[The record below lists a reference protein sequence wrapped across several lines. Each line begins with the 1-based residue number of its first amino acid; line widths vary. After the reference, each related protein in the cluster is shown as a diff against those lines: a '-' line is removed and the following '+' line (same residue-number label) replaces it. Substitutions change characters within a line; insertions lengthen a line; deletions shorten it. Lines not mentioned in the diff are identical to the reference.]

1 MAKGNKGQKEKL
13 DQVRTSE
20 SPLLKIGLAVIAAT
34 AVIIVA
40 LIDRNT
46 AAIPAQFTQTAEAFH
61 TSVALTAQA
70 SLTSIAILPTSS
82 FTQTQI
88 VSLTTPIETLIPPS
102 PLPTNAQSSTSPTGP
117 TPAPDGYNLLA
128 EGPDHIDA
136 FGVPMRFVPAGSFIM
151 GSSADRAVAE
161 CEQFGLDCEREWFIN
176 EEPVHEVYLDA
187 YYIDKYEV
195 TNKFYEACVDAS
207 ACRPPIQSRSFAQE
221 DYYGNSIFDDFPVV
235 FVNWDMAE
243 TYCEWRGAK
252 LPTEAQWEKA
262 ARGNDGRIFPWGNE
276 IDYKYANFDQIIRDT
291 TMVSQYE
298 KGKSPYGVY
307 DLAGNTLEWVYDW
320 YSETYYQISPSSN
333 AMGPDQGDGRA
344 VRGGSWFDKD
354 QIRSAWR
361 DGWETF
367 NNRDGVGFR
376 CAMSVNP

>member
-1 MAKGNKGQKEKL
+1 MPRRRASLSQNQKLTFVIALLAILVTIFAAFVSGHDWFSPAPLANETNAAILTLTPTVSSITKTITPAVTPTFTL
-13 DQVRTSE
+13 LTAIN
-20 SPLLKIGLAVIAAT
+20 SPLGITPTELTPSPEGSTSL
-34 AVIIVA
+34 
-40 LIDRNT
+40 
-46 AAIPAQFTQTAEAFH
+46 AEA
-61 TSVALTAQA
+61 
-70 SLTSIAILPTSS
+70 
-82 FTQTQI
+82 
-88 VSLTTPIETLIPPS
+88 
-102 PLPTNAQSSTSPTGP
+102 
-117 TPAPDGYNLLA
+117 
-128 EGPDHIDA
+128 PDHIDA
-136 FGVPMRFVPAGSFIM
+136 FGLPMRLVPAGSFMM
-151 GSSADRAVAE
+151 GSDADAAVVQ
-161 CEQFGLDCEREWFIN
+161 CEQFGIDCEREWFIN

-195 TNKFYEACVDAS
+195 TNKFYKACVDAS

-320 YSETYYQISPSSN
+320 YSETYYQISSSSN
-333 AMGPDQGDGRA
+333 PIGPDQGDGRA

-361 DGWETF
+361 EGWEPF
-367 NNRDGVGFR
+367 NNADGLGFR
-376 CAMSVNP
+376 CAMNVVP